1 MTRLRLAV
9 FVLVAFSAADV
20 VHSAHLFGSGPSA
33 LSWESNDLTR
43 VRELHK
49 RTFDDPEKF
58 AEASDVASYLGL
70 SSVEGIHLPIP
81 VNVVLI
87 GFDGDGKTNVRIR
100 PEELHEWF
108 STLDHIL
115 PHTRVPLSEL
125 TCKEDGMCLHFESV
139 RKPKP
144 LHSYV
149 HYNVSVHAIEVT
161 SELSLQFA
169 KTLKALSRPDSLDVQ
184 TSEYQV
190 DVTSL
195 EGVVDGM
202 LAELGILWSYN
213 ILLINPDLHL
223 DYVYRAGFSKA
234 EIDYL
239 SMSTDAVV
247 RLKKLAGGYANHIP
261 IPPGHDMVNR
271 KWHPARGH
279 EKFDVD
285 SLMQESNL
293 WSYQIQSW
301 IQQRMKIVQRI
312 HPEFRMLK
320 DIVLMKGMH
329 EDAPLTELLSLL
341 SQNAHHRSK
350 MSGAGGLRVLE
361 PEEGCALDMWAGH
374 RRWILID
381 LAARP
386 VDWGPLVGGDGV
398 KTIATLPSLE
408 DYFLQKP
415 PTEEANKESENLRE
429 KLKTQRDERMENL
442 HAYKVEGY
450 VPKDIMR
457 DAEIDLLSRF
467 HSEHCAHSTQP
478 PVFCQR
484 LHDALTELSKD
495 ENVFA
500 ARDGNELFL
509 EWFGMDEDGDEAEM
523 EHEGRMK
530 DLFLAHASALVSRAV
545 RHVFI
550 PPTLTWKHNNSEDMD
565 ISTPYAKSVTFRIY
579 LLTDAPRDLTEAR
592 MPFDTENLKKELTGL
607 KLDRQEFHFVV
618 RHQNILDDPFLSSSL
633 AASLRSSALE
643 SLKTEESFQT
653 EERLYFDSLELRS
666 LLTKQLFG
674 NASPQKKTTA
684 KTQEKQ
690 LEVPIFVLILDRDR
704 PIFID
709 RHYVARAL
717 EDMVI
722 VVQNSQYRG
731 QHPLGITCGPGIVGQ
746 MLAAPLKATLAAVLQ
761 YLGGILPS
769 HLGYSPEHRAIAH
782 DWMWSIGANP
792 FSMTSPGWKIS
803 QAQKDALHRTYLLD
817 SVDLSIE
824 MINHGI
830 RLLES
835 MESTD
840 QTFEFVQNEAPQ
852 FIGLLKDFSDIV
864 EMWRR
869 VLMDAGNMDFEKA
882 TLKLSGIEN
891 TAKRFLT
898 ACTKIE
904 SGIEPLR
911 CRGQERYIL
920 GIGDEV
926 VGGCLLVCVCI
937 ALYKC
942 LPKRRKKKHM

>member
-1 MTRLRLAV
+1 MTRLRLFA
-9 FVLVAFSAADV
+9 LVAFFVDV

-33 LSWESNDLTR
+33 LSWESDELSR

-49 RTFDDPEKF
+49 RTFDDPDVF
-58 AEASDVASYLGL
+58 AESSDVAAYLGL

-87 GFDGDGKTNVRIR
+87 GFDGDGRTKVQIR

-169 KTLKALSRPDSLDVQ
+169 EMLKALSRPDSFGGQ

-190 DVTSL
+190 DVASL
-195 EGVVDGM
+195 EGVIDGM

-213 ILLINPDLHL
+213 ILLINPDL
-223 DYVYRAGFSKA
+223 DDAYVYRAGFSKA

-239 SMSTDAVV
+239 SISPDAVLK
-247 RLKKLAGGYANHIP
+247 LKKLAGSYANHMP
-261 IPPGHDMVNR
+261 IPPGQDLVSR
-271 KWHPARGH
+271 RWHPARH
-279 EKFDVD
+279 NEKFDVK
-285 SLMQESNL
+285 SLMQESGM

-301 IQQRMKIVQRI
+301 IQQRMKILQRL
-312 HPEFRMLK
+312 HPDLK
-320 DIVLMKGMH
+320 VLRDVVLMKGMH
-329 EDAPLTELLSLL
+329 GDAPLTEILSLL
-341 SQNAHHRSK
+341 SKNANHRSTI
-350 MSGAGGLRVLE
+350 SGAGGLRVLE

-381 LAARP
+381 LAAKP

-398 KTIATLPSLE
+398 KTLSTLPSIE
-408 DYFLQKP
+408 DYFLKKP
-415 PTEEANKESENLRE
+415 PTKEANKESESLKE

-467 HSEHCAHSTQP
+467 HSEHCAHSTRP

-484 LHDALTELSKD
+484 LHDALTELSRN
-495 ENVFA
+495 ENVFV
-500 ARDGNELFL
+500 ARDGDELFL
-509 EWFGMDEDGDEAEM
+509 EWFGMDDDVDVAEM

-565 ISTPYAKSVTFRIY
+565 VSTPYAKSVTFRIY
-579 LLTDAPRDLTEAR
+579 LLTDAPRDPTEAR
-592 MPFDTENLKKELTGL
+592 RPFDTENLKKELMGL
-607 KLDRQEFHFVV
+607 KLERQEFHFVV

-633 AASLRSSALE
+633 AASLRSSTLE
-643 SLKTEESFQT
+643 SLNTETSFQS

-674 NASPQKKTTA
+674 DAGPQKKTTA
-684 KTQEKQ
+684 TTQQTQ
-690 LEVPIFVLILDRDR
+690 LDVPIFVLILDRDR

-731 QHPLGITCGPGIVGQ
+731 QHPSGITCGPSIVGQ

-769 HLGYSPEHRAIAH
+769 HLGYSPEHRAVAH

-803 QAQKDALHRTYLLD
+803 QAQKDALHRTYILD

-824 MINHGI
+824 MVNHGI

-835 MESTD
+835 VESTD
-840 QTFEFVQNEAPQ
+840 RTFEFVQSEAPQ
-852 FIGLLKDFSDIV
+852 LIALLKDFGEIV

-869 VLMDAGNMDFEKA
+869 TLSDAGNMDFEKA
-882 TLKLSGIEN
+882 TWRLSTIED
-891 TAKRFLT
+891 TAKRFLA
-898 ACTKIE
+898 ACMRIE
-904 SGIEPLR
+904 SGTEPLK
-911 CRGQERYIL
+911 CSGQGRYIW
-920 GIGDEV
+920 GIGDEI

-937 ALYKC
+937 ALYRC